1 MFCSK
6 ACPIKNISGAPS
18 FATNSSKEDRK
29 RTDDPNLHYYS
40 KSRKNILITGILT
53 LVLLCLLILP
63 VFLLYR
69 IAVEKNHDISYM
81 LSIGILLVFTLT
93 FSAILSLFT
102 QAKRHEIFGAAA
114 AYVSYLLDWTAV
126 ANNGSYCAVLVVF
139 ISNVPG
145 ASWQA
150 HRTFFEVRGVDA
162 SSGTWDWQVL
172 S

>member
-6 ACPIKNISGAPS
+6 ACPIKNINGAPS

-114 AYVSYLLDWTAV
+114 AYVPYLL
-126 ANNGSYCAVLVVF
+126 N
-139 ISNVPG
+139 
-145 ASWQA
+145 
-150 HRTFFEVRGVDA
+150 
-162 SSGTWDWQVL
+162 
-172 S
+172 